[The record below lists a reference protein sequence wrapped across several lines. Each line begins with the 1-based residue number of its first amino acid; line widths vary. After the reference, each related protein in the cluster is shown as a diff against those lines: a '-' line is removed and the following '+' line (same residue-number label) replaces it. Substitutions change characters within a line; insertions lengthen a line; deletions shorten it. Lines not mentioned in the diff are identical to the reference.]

1 MFLACTH
8 LALACTHLA
17 LACTIKLRANTPVAG
32 KLAPFLWGVLGR
44 IREKFENE
52 IRDLEQS
59 EKQTNAKYT
68 ETKSKLLESE
78 DTIIALRANVK
89 LLEKQLKE
97 NREVLSK
104 MTDERSQLKDIVR
117 KEMKQDLSSLEKE
130 VARLKE
136 EKDKELQQVYS
147 R

>member
-1 MFLACTH
+1 
-8 LALACTHLA
+8 
-17 LACTIKLRANTPVAG
+17 
-32 KLAPFLWGVLGR
+32 
-44 IREKFENE
+44 
-52 IRDLEQS
+52 
-59 EKQTNAKYT
+59 
-68 ETKSKLLESE
+68 
-78 DTIIALRANVK
+78 
-89 LLEKQLKE
+89 
-97 NREVLSK
+97 